1 MSGGFVEGAPESNLL
16 NGGLGEMARFYGLP
30 NTQAGCLTD
39 AKTPGAQAIMEKMIT
54 TLPLVL
60 SGVDVIN
67 GIGEIEA
74 SQVLIQE
81 QIVVDHEIACVC
93 KRMRDGIDVC
103 DAKNHLEDV
112 VRVGPG
118 GHFLMEESTL
128 AACRSDEFL
137 APQLADRNTYDQWVE
152 LGKPDLY
159 SRAREKVREILAA
172 PPKNPLPDKVI
183 GKLDAIMRKAD
194 EKLK

>member
-1 MSGGFVEGAPESNLL
+1 
-16 NGGLGEMARFYGLP
+16 
-30 NTQAGCLTD
+30 
-39 AKTPGAQAIMEKMIT
+39 MEKMIT

-81 QIVVDHEIACVC
+81 QIVVDHEIARIC
-93 KRMRDGIDVC
+93 KRMRDGIDVS
-103 DAKNHLEDV
+103 DAKDYLEDV
-112 VRVGPG
+112 ARVGPG

-128 AACRSDEFL
+128 AACRSEEFL
-137 APQLADRNTYDQWVE
+137 TPQLADRNTYDQWLE

-159 SRAREKVREILAA
+159 SRAREKVKEILAA

-183 GKLDAIMRKAD
+183 GKLEAIMRKAD
-194 EKLK
+194 EELK